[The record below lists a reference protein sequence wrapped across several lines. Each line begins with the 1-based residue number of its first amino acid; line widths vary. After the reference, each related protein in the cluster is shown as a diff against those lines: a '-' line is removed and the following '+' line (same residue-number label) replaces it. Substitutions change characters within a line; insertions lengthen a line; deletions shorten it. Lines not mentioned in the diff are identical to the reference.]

1 MKKII
6 LSLLILFTTVS
17 FSQNKTFT
25 LEYNKVERFIENK
38 LVESA
43 KSENIF
49 LFNIGGAT
57 DMAILYSDGF
67 YEKYKTVGK
76 PSRVEGTKA
85 YQKILYKS
93 YISGDIIELRVFD
106 KKENG
111 LILVITGEK
120 NEFKF
125 TKS

>member
-49 LFNIGGAT
+49 LFNIGGTT
-57 DMAILYSDGF
+57 DMAIL
-67 YEKYKTVGK
+67 
-76 PSRVEGTKA
+76 
-85 YQKILYKS
+85 
-93 YISGDIIELRVFD
+93 
-106 KKENG
+106 
-111 LILVITGEK
+111 
-120 NEFKF
+120 
-125 TKS
+125 